1 MEQKPTKKLKLIAI
15 ISGALFVILIAVW
28 IFIATRPQ
36 ETGNVTRTARQKM
49 KNALLGDGKSGVQ
62 TVVSKYGFTVTYD
75 TTTFNGSAHEVAK
88 NSNDKEYR
96 AKTYNNDELK
106 ESRGYNLVEIAFKQA
121 SDAIKGKDG
130 KISSRTIRPY
140 LTINTS
146 RARNYFDR
154 SIMPEKYRDKKK
166 YSDLDLLAEVDVMKV
181 KEKEPNAKLTVS
193 KITISGK
200 EFRKIDQTLTYT
212 NNGIVYET
220 GHAYSYMTVQNG
232 RPYWMRF
239 NAYKGVGIED
249 YVAQLERIIAGVT
262 FQKPDNKLLVGA
274 SENAGVVLANSSTSS
289 SLNNQDTMN
298 TLENLDTDSI
308 INVVARN
315 QIATVRVA
323 SSRCA
328 DIKYTADNGAWLQ
341 IPNACAGGI
350 GSGSIITNNGYVA
363 TNGHV
368 VEWSTDTLFASAMSQ
383 ANDNLWKLYFEFVI
397 NAGYISRADLASL
410 LAKAQEG
417 SADAVSIIF
426 SLITKVPAHNVQ
438 VANDESDYVVQT
450 SSDPIRI
457 DGTYARYKWVTTST
471 NYSAKKIDSEVNMKS
486 LRLDINNKETDVAIL
501 KIEGNFPAVELGDS
515 TLLDSGDRLTA
526 IGFPAVVDDG
536 LNTKKEKTVPT
547 VTQGNLQ
554 QTVLDGGGHK
564 LFFMSTMIASG
575 NSGGPAFDSKGKQ
588 VGINTYGG
596 AACEDEKKGNSCF
609 GQGVARDISDL
620 KAMAKKNNVAI
631 SADGELT
638 KLWKDGLAQFDKGK
652 YSKAK
657 DYFSELNRLYPQNYL
672 VAKLLKVSEETADDY
687 IDEDVAKE
695 YGNSPVNANS
705 NNTALVVVVVLTIT
719 IGLLFIGTSVVVII
733 VTSDNK
739 RKKQEYDMLY
749 EVNTQTPSTPP
760 PHFQR
765 LYEDEP
771 GYANYSYPQQ
781 SAPNQS
787 AQPQP
792 AQTSS
797 QQPMP
802 QAPTQP
808 TAPQGT
814 APQPAAVSPSTPQ
827 SQPNQPPTIPQPQ
840 PTQPYQQPPVYQPPA
855 PMMPPQ
861 SQPQPYQQPYPYQQ
875 QPVQTPYQQ
884 QTPTQPPNQQPP
896 ANNGTTSGN

>member
-15 ISGALFVILIAVW
+15 ISGVLFVILIITW
-28 IFIATRPQ
+28 IFIATRPR

-49 KNALLGDGKSGVQ
+49 KDALLGSDKSGVQ

-75 TTTFNGSAHEVAK
+75 KATFNASAHEVAK

-121 SDAIKGKDG
+121 SDVIKGKDG

-166 YSDLDLLAEVDVMKV
+166 YSDLDLLAEVDAAKI
-181 KEKEPNAKLTVS
+181 KETDANAKLTVS
-193 KITISGK
+193 KLTISGK

-212 NNGIVYET
+212 NNGTVYET

-232 RPYWMRF
+232 RPYWLRF

-341 IPNACAGGI
+341 IQNACAGGI
-350 GSGSIITNNGYVA
+350 GSGSIITNNGHVA

-368 VEWSTDTLFASAMSQ
+368 VEWSTDTLFSSAMSQ
-383 ANDNLWKLYFEFVI
+383 ASEDLWKSYFEFVI

-410 LAKAQEG
+410 AAKAQEG
-417 SADAVSIIF
+417 SADAIAIIF
-426 SLITKVPAHNVQ
+426 SLINKVPEHNVQ

-564 LFFMSTMIASG
+564 LFLMSTMIASG

-596 AACEDEKKGNSCF
+596 GRCEDDKKGNSCF
-609 GQGVARDISDL
+609 GKGIARDISDL

-749 EVNTQTPSTPP
+749 EVNTQTPKTPP

-781 SAPNQS
+781 
-787 AQPQP
+787 
-792 AQTSS
+792 T
-797 QQPMP
+797 
-802 QAPTQP
+802 
-808 TAPQGT
+808 
-814 APQPAAVSPSTPQ
+814 
-827 SQPNQPPTIPQPQ
+827 PNQPTVQQQTMPQNPAQQPAYQQSTTQQSADSPHQPQPQ
-840 PTQPYQQPPVYQPPA
+840 PTQPLNTQPPQSFQQPPAYQPPTQA
-855 PMMPPQ
+855 PMQP
-861 SQPQPYQQPYPYQQ
+861 SQPQQYSQPYQQPPQTPPYPQQ
-875 QPVQTPYQQ
+875 QA
-884 QTPTQPPNQQPP
+884 PTQPPNQQQPP
-896 ANNGTTSGN
+896 MNGPTAPGS

>member
-15 ISGALFVILIAVW
+15 ISGALFVILIAIW

-75 TTTFNGSAHEVAK
+75 KATFNASAHEVAK

-154 SIMPEKYRDKKK
+154 STMPDKYKDKKK
-166 YSDLDLLAEVDVMKV
+166 YSDLDLLAEVDVMKT

-200 EFRKIDQTLTYT
+200 EFRKIDQTLTYV
-212 NNGIVYET
+212 NNGTTYET

-232 RPYWMRF
+232 RPYWLRF

-249 YVAQLERIIAGVT
+249 YVTQLERIIAGVT
-262 FQKPDNKLLVGA
+262 FQKPDNKLLVGT
-274 SENAGVVLANSSTSS
+274 SENASVVLANSSTNS

-315 QIATVRVA
+315 QIATVRIA
-323 SSRCA
+323 SARCA
-328 DIKYTADNGAWLQ
+328 DIKYTADNGASLQ
-341 IPNACAGGI
+341 IQNACAGGI
-350 GSGSIITNNGYVA
+350 GSGSIITNNGHVA

-368 VEWSTDTLFASAMSQ
+368 VEWSTDTLFSSAMSQ
-383 ANDNLWKLYFEFVI
+383 AGEDLWKSYFEFVI
-397 NAGYISRADLASL
+397 SAGYISRADLASL
-410 LAKAQEG
+410 AAKAQEG
-417 SADAVSIIF
+417 STDAIAIIF
-426 SLITKVPAHNVQ
+426 SLINKVPEHNVQ

-564 LFFMSTMIASG
+564 LFLMSTMIASG

-631 SADGELT
+631 SSDGELT

-687 IDEDVAKE
+687 VDEDVAKQ
-695 YGNSPVNANS
+695 YGNSPVDNKS
-705 NNTALVVVVVLTIT
+705 NNTALAVVVVLTIT

-749 EVNTQTPSTPP
+749 EVNTQTPKTPP

-781 SAPNQS
+781 TPNQTTVQQQPMPQNPAQQS
-787 AQPQP
+787 AGSPPQPPQPQP
-792 AQTSS
+792 AQPLNTQPPQQF
-797 QQPMP
+797 QQPP
-802 QAPTQP
+802 AYQQPTQAPMQP
-808 TAPQGT
+808 
-814 APQPAAVSPSTPQ
+814 
-827 SQPNQPPTIPQPQ
+827 PQPQ
-840 PTQPYQQPPVYQPPA
+840 QYSQPYQQPPQTP
-855 PMMPPQ
+855 
-861 SQPQPYQQPYPYQQ
+861 PYPQQ
-875 QPVQTPYQQ
+875 QAPA
-884 QTPTQPPNQQPP
+884 QPPNQQQPP
-896 ANNGTTSGN
+896 VNGPTTPGS

>member
-15 ISGALFVILIAVW
+15 ISGALFVILIAIW

-75 TTTFNGSAHEVAK
+75 KATFNASAHEVAK

-154 SIMPEKYRDKKK
+154 STMPDKYKDKKK

-200 EFRKIDQTLTYT
+200 EFRKIDQTLTYV
-212 NNGIVYET
+212 NNGTTYET

-232 RPYWMRF
+232 RPYWLRF

-249 YVAQLERIIAGVT
+249 YVTQLERIIAGVT
-262 FQKPDNKLLVGA
+262 FQKPDNKLLVGT
-274 SENAGVVLANSSTSS
+274 SENASVVLANSSTNS

-315 QIATVRVA
+315 QIATVRIA
-323 SSRCA
+323 SARCA
-328 DIKYTADNGAWLQ
+328 DIKYTADNGASLQ
-341 IPNACAGGI
+341 IQNACAGGI
-350 GSGSIITNNGYVA
+350 GSGSIITNNGHVA

-368 VEWSTDTLFASAMSQ
+368 VEWSTDTLFSSAMSQ
-383 ANDNLWKLYFEFVI
+383 AGEDLWKSYFEFVI
-397 NAGYISRADLASL
+397 SAGYISRADLASL
-410 LAKAQEG
+410 AAKAQEG
-417 SADAVSIIF
+417 STDAIAIIF
-426 SLITKVPAHNVQ
+426 SLINKVPEHNVQ

-564 LFFMSTMIASG
+564 LFLMSTMIASG

-631 SADGELT
+631 SSDGELT

-687 IDEDVAKE
+687 VDEDVAKQ
-695 YGNSPVNANS
+695 YGNSPVDTKS
-705 NNTALVVVVVLTIT
+705 NNTALAVVVVLTIT

-749 EVNTQTPSTPP
+749 EVNTQTPKTPP

-781 SAPNQS
+781 TPNQTTVQQQPMPQNPAQQS
-787 AQPQP
+787 AGSPPQPPQPQP
-792 AQTSS
+792 AQPLNTQPPQQF
-797 QQPMP
+797 QQPP
-802 QAPTQP
+802 AYQQPTQAPMQP
-808 TAPQGT
+808 
-814 APQPAAVSPSTPQ
+814 
-827 SQPNQPPTIPQPQ
+827 PQPQ
-840 PTQPYQQPPVYQPPA
+840 QYSQPYQQPPQTP
-855 PMMPPQ
+855 
-861 SQPQPYQQPYPYQQ
+861 PYPQQ
-875 QPVQTPYQQ
+875 QAPA
-884 QTPTQPPNQQPP
+884 QPPNQQQPP
-896 ANNGTTSGN
+896 VNGPTTPGS

>member
-15 ISGALFVILIAVW
+15 ISGALFVILIAIW

-36 ETGNVTRTARQKM
+36 ETGNATRTARQKM

-75 TTTFNGSAHEVAK
+75 TATFNGSAHEVAK

-121 SDAIKGKDG
+121 SDTIKGKDG

-154 SIMPEKYRDKKK
+154 SIMPDKYKDKKK

-212 NNGIVYET
+212 NNGTVYET

-274 SENAGVVLANSSTSS
+274 SENTGVVLANSSTNS

-315 QIATVRVA
+315 QIATVRIA
-323 SSRCA
+323 SARCA
-328 DIKYTADNGAWLQ
+328 DIKYTADNGASLQ
-341 IPNACAGGI
+341 IQNACAGGI
-350 GSGSIITNNGYVA
+350 GSGSIITNNGHVA

-368 VEWSTDTLFASAMSQ
+368 VEWSTDTLFSSAMSQ
-383 ANDNLWKLYFEFVI
+383 AGEDLWKSYFEFVI
-397 NAGYISRADLASL
+397 SAGYISRADLASL
-410 LAKAQEG
+410 AAKAQEG

-450 SSDPIRI
+450 SSDPIRF

-471 NYSAKKIDSEVNMKS
+471 NLSAKKIDSEVNMKKS
-486 LRLDINNKETDVAIL
+486 RFDINDKETDVAIL

-515 TLLDSGDRLTA
+515 TLLDTGDRLTA
-526 IGFPAVVDDG
+526 IGFPAVVDGGID
-536 LNTKKEKTVPT
+536 TKKEKTVPT
-547 VTQGNLQ
+547 VTQGNLR
-554 QTVLDGGGHK
+554 QTILDGGGHK

-631 SADGELT
+631 SSDGELT

-687 IDEDVAKE
+687 VDEDVAKQ
-695 YGNSPVNANS
+695 YGNSPVDTKS
-705 NNTALVVVVVLTIT
+705 NNTALAVVVVLTIT

-749 EVNTQTPSTPP
+749 EVNTQTPKTPP

-781 SAPNQS
+781 TPNQT
-787 AQPQP
+787 AVQ
-792 AQTSS
+792 
-797 QQPMP
+797 QQPIP
-802 QAPTQP
+802 QN
-808 TAPQGT
+808 
-814 APQPAAVSPSTPQ
+814 PA
-827 SQPNQPPTIPQPQ
+827 QPPTYQQNPAQQSAGSPPQPQPQ
-840 PTQPYQQPPVYQPPA
+840 PTQPLNTQPPQSFQQPAYQPPTQA
-855 PMMPPQ
+855 PMQPPQ
-861 SQPQPYQQPYPYQQ
+861 PPQYSQPYQQPPQTPPYPQQ
-875 QPVQTPYQQ
+875 QA
-884 QTPTQPPNQQPP
+884 PTQPPNQQQPP
-896 ANNGTTSGN
+896 VNGPTAPGS

>member
-15 ISGALFVILIAVW
+15 ISGVLFVILIITW
-28 IFIATRPQ
+28 IFIATRPR

-49 KNALLGDGKSGVQ
+49 KDALLGDGKSGVQ

-75 TTTFNGSAHEVAK
+75 KATFNASAHEVAK

-121 SDAIKGKDG
+121 SDVIKGKDG

-166 YSDLDLLAEVDVMKV
+166 YSDLDLLAEVDAAKI
-181 KEKEPNAKLTVS
+181 KETDANAKLTVS
-193 KITISGK
+193 KLTISGK
-200 EFRKIDQTLTYT
+200 EFRKIDQTLTYV
-212 NNGIVYET
+212 NNGTTYET

-232 RPYWMRF
+232 RPYWLRF

-350 GSGSIITNNGYVA
+350 GSGSIITNNGYIA

-368 VEWSTDTLFASAMSQ
+368 VEWSTDTLFTSAMSQ
-383 ANDNLWKLYFEFVI
+383 ANDDLWKLYFEFVI

-450 SSDPIRI
+450 SSDPIRF

-471 NYSAKKIDSEVNMKS
+471 NLSAKKIDSEVNMKKS
-486 LRLDINNKETDVAIL
+486 RFDINDKETDVAIL

-515 TLLDSGDRLTA
+515 TLLDTGDRLTA
-526 IGFPAVVDDG
+526 IGFPAVVDGGID
-536 LNTKKEKTVPT
+536 TKKEKTVPT
-547 VTQGNLQ
+547 VTQGNLR
-554 QTVLDGGGHK
+554 QTILDGGGHK
-564 LFFMSTMIASG
+564 LFLMSTMIASG

-596 AACEDEKKGNSCF
+596 AACEDGKKGNSCF
-609 GQGVARDISDL
+609 GKGIARDISDL

-687 IDEDVAKE
+687 VDEDVAKQ
-695 YGNSPVNANS
+695 YGNSPVDTKS
-705 NNTALVVVVVLTIT
+705 NNTALAVVVVLTIT

-733 VTSDNK
+733 VTYDNK

-749 EVNTQTPSTPP
+749 EVNTQTPKTPP

-781 SAPNQS
+781 
-787 AQPQP
+787 
-792 AQTSS
+792 T
-797 QQPMP
+797 
-802 QAPTQP
+802 
-808 TAPQGT
+808 
-814 APQPAAVSPSTPQ
+814 
-827 SQPNQPPTIPQPQ
+827 PNQPTVQQQTMPQNPAQHPAYQQNTAQQSASSPQQPQPQ
-840 PTQPYQQPPVYQPPA
+840 PTQPLNTQPPQPFQQPPAYQQPTQAPMQPPQ
-855 PMMPPQ
+855 PQ
-861 SQPQPYQQPYPYQQ
+861 QYSQPYQQPPQTPPYPQQ
-875 QPVQTPYQQ
+875 QAPA
-884 QTPTQPPNQQPP
+884 QPPNQQQPP
-896 ANNGTTSGN
+896 VNGPTAPGS

>member
-15 ISGALFVILIAVW
+15 ISGALFIILIAIW

-75 TTTFNGSAHEVAK
+75 KATFNASAHEVAK

-121 SDAIKGKDG
+121 SDVIKGKDG

-166 YSDLDLLAEVDVMKV
+166 YSDLDLLAEVDAAKI
-181 KEKEPNAKLTVS
+181 KETDANAKLTVS
-193 KITISGK
+193 KLTISGK
-200 EFRKIDQTLTYT
+200 EFRKIDQTLTYV
-212 NNGIVYET
+212 NNGTTYET

-232 RPYWMRF
+232 RPYWLRF

-249 YVAQLERIIAGVT
+249 YVAQLERIITGVT

-274 SENAGVVLANSSTSS
+274 SENASVVLASTSTNSSLSG
-289 SLNNQDTMN
+289 QDTMN

-308 INVVARN
+308 ISVVARN

-350 GSGSIITNNGYVA
+350 GSGSIITNNGYIA

-383 ANDNLWKLYFEFVI
+383 ANDDLWKLYFEFVI

-450 SSDPIRI
+450 SSDPIRF

-471 NYSAKKIDSEVNMKS
+471 NLSAKKIDSEVNMKKS
-486 LRLDINNKETDVAIL
+486 RFDINDKETDVAIL

-515 TLLDSGDRLTA
+515 TLLDTGDRLTA
-526 IGFPAVVDDG
+526 IGFPAVVDGGID
-536 LNTKKEKTVPT
+536 TKKEKTVPT
-547 VTQGNLQ
+547 VTQGNLR
-554 QTVLDGGGHK
+554 QTILDGGGHK

-596 AACEDEKKGNSCF
+596 AACEDGKKGNSCF

-687 IDEDVAKE
+687 VDEDVAKQ
-695 YGNSPVNANS
+695 YGNSPVDNKS
-705 NNTALVVVVVLTIT
+705 NNTALIVVVVLTIT

-749 EVNTQTPSTPP
+749 EVNTQTPKTPP

-781 SAPNQS
+781 
-787 AQPQP
+787 
-792 AQTSS
+792 T
-797 QQPMP
+797 
-802 QAPTQP
+802 
-808 TAPQGT
+808 
-814 APQPAAVSPSTPQ
+814 
-827 SQPNQPPTIPQPQ
+827 PNQPTVQQQTMPQNPAQQPAYQQSTTQQSAGSPHQPQPQ
-840 PTQPYQQPPVYQPPA
+840 PTQPLNTQPPQPFQQPPVYQPPA
-855 PMMPPQ
+855 QTPPMQPQ
-861 SQPQPYQQPYPYQQ
+861 QYSQPYQQPPQTPPYPQQ
-875 QPVQTPYQQ
+875 QA
-884 QTPTQPPNQQPP
+884 PTQPPNQQQPP
-896 ANNGTTSGN
+896 VNGPTAPGS

>member
-15 ISGALFVILIAVW
+15 ISGVLFVILIITW
-28 IFIATRPQ
+28 IFIATRPR

-49 KNALLGDGKSGVQ
+49 KDALLGSDKSGVQ

-75 TTTFNGSAHEVAK
+75 KATFNASAHEVAK

-121 SDAIKGKDG
+121 SDVIKGKDG

-166 YSDLDLLAEVDVMKV
+166 YSDLDLLAEVDAAKI
-181 KEKEPNAKLTVS
+181 KETDANAKLTVS
-193 KITISGK
+193 KLTISGK

-212 NNGIVYET
+212 NNGTVYET

-232 RPYWMRF
+232 RPYWLRF

-350 GSGSIITNNGYVA
+350 GSGSIITNNGYIA

-383 ANDNLWKLYFEFVI
+383 ANDDLWKLYFEFVI

-450 SSDPIRI
+450 SSDPIRF

-471 NYSAKKIDSEVNMKS
+471 NLSAKKIDSEVNMKKS
-486 LRLDINNKETDVAIL
+486 RFDINDKETDVAIL

-515 TLLDSGDRLTA
+515 TLLDTGDRLTA
-526 IGFPAVVDDG
+526 IGFPAVVDGGID
-536 LNTKKEKTVPT
+536 TKKEKTVPT
-547 VTQGNLQ
+547 VTQGNLR

-596 AACEDEKKGNSCF
+596 AACEDGKKGNSCF

-631 SADGELT
+631 SSDGELT
-638 KLWKDGLAQFDKGK
+638 KLWKDGLEQFDKGK

-695 YGNSPVNANS
+695 YGNSPIDTKS
-705 NNTALVVVVVLTIT
+705 NNTALIVVVVLTIT

-781 SAPNQS
+781 APNQT
-787 AQPQP
+787 AVQ
-792 AQTSS
+792 

-802 QAPTQP
+802 QN
-808 TAPQGT
+808 
-814 APQPAAVSPSTPQ
+814 PA
-827 SQPNQPPTIPQPQ
+827 QPPAYQQNPAQQSAGSPQQPQPQ
-840 PTQPYQQPPVYQPPA
+840 PTQPLNTQPPQPFQQPPAYQQPTQAPMQPPQ
-855 PMMPPQ
+855 PQ
-861 SQPQPYQQPYPYQQ
+861 QYSQPYQQPPQTPPYPQQ
-875 QPVQTPYQQ
+875 QA
-884 QTPTQPPNQQPP
+884 PTQPPNQQQPP
-896 ANNGTTSGN
+896 MNGPTAPGS

>member
-15 ISGALFVILIAVW
+15 ISGVLFVILIITW
-28 IFIATRPQ
+28 IFIATRPR

-49 KNALLGDGKSGVQ
+49 KDALLGSDKSGVQ

-75 TTTFNGSAHEVAK
+75 KATFNASAHEVAK

-121 SDAIKGKDG
+121 SDVIKGKDG

-166 YSDLDLLAEVDVMKV
+166 YSDLDLLAEVDAAKI
-181 KEKEPNAKLTVS
+181 KETDANAKLTVS
-193 KITISGK
+193 KLTISGK
-200 EFRKIDQTLTYT
+200 EFRKIDQTLTYV
-212 NNGIVYET
+212 NNGTTYET

-232 RPYWMRF
+232 RPYWLRF

-262 FQKPDNKLLVGA
+262 FQKPDNKLLVGTE
-274 SENAGVVLANSSTSS
+274 ENASAVLASTSTNSSLSD
-289 SLNNQDTMN
+289 QDTMN

-308 INVVARN
+308 ISVVARN

-350 GSGSIITNNGYVA
+350 GSGSIITNNGYIA

-383 ANDNLWKLYFEFVI
+383 ANDDLWKLYFEFVI

-450 SSDPIRI
+450 SSDPIRF

-471 NYSAKKIDSEVNMKS
+471 NLSAKKIDSEVNMKKS
-486 LRLDINNKETDVAIL
+486 RFDINDKETDVAIL

-515 TLLDSGDRLTA
+515 TLLDTGDRLTA
-526 IGFPAVVDDG
+526 IGFPAVVDGGID
-536 LNTKKEKTVPT
+536 TKKEKTVPT
-547 VTQGNLQ
+547 VTQGNLR
-554 QTVLDGGGHK
+554 QTILDGGGHK

-596 AACEDEKKGNSCF
+596 AACEDGKKGNSCF

-631 SADGELT
+631 SSDGELT
-638 KLWKDGLAQFDKGK
+638 KLWKDGLEQFDKGK

-687 IDEDVAKE
+687 VDEDVAKQ
-695 YGNSPVNANS
+695 YGNSPVDTKS
-705 NNTALVVVVVLTIT
+705 NNTALAVVVVLTIT

-749 EVNTQTPSTPP
+749 EVNTQTPKTPP

-781 SAPNQS
+781 TPNQPTVQQQPIPQNPAQPPTYQQNS
-787 AQPQP
+787 AQQSAGSPHQPQPQP
-792 AQTSS
+792 AQPLNTQPPQPF
-797 QQPMP
+797 QQPP
-802 QAPTQP
+802 AYQPPAQAPMQP
-808 TAPQGT
+808 L
-814 APQPAAVSPSTPQ
+814 
-827 SQPNQPPTIPQPQ
+827 QPQ
-840 PTQPYQQPPVYQPPA
+840 QYSQPYQQPPQTP
-855 PMMPPQ
+855 
-861 SQPQPYQQPYPYQQ
+861 PYPQQ
-875 QPVQTPYQQ
+875 QAPA
-884 QTPTQPPNQQPP
+884 QPPNQQQPP
-896 ANNGTTSGN
+896 VNGPTAPGS

>member
-75 TTTFNGSAHEVAK
+75 TATFNGSAHEVTK
-88 NSNDKEYR
+88 ESNDKKYS

-154 SIMPEKYRDKKK
+154 SIMPDKYKDKKK

-212 NNGIVYET
+212 NNGTVYET

-232 RPYWMRF
+232 RPYWLRF

-274 SENAGVVLANSSTSS
+274 SENAGVVLASSSTNS

-308 INVVARN
+308 ISVVARN
-315 QIATVRVA
+315 QIATVRIA
-323 SSRCA
+323 SARCA
-328 DIKYTADNGAWLQ
+328 DIKYTADNGASLQ
-341 IPNACAGGI
+341 IQNACAGGI
-350 GSGSIITNNGYVA
+350 GSGSIITNNGHVA

-368 VEWSTDTLFASAMSQ
+368 VEWSTDTLFSSAMSQ
-383 ANDNLWKLYFEFVI
+383 AGEDLWKSYFEFVI
-397 NAGYISRADLASL
+397 SAGYISRADLASL
-410 LAKAQEG
+410 AAKAQEG
-417 SADAVSIIF
+417 STDAIAIIF
-426 SLITKVPAHNVQ
+426 SLINKVPEHNVQ

-564 LFFMSTMIASG
+564 LFLMSTMIASG

-596 AACEDEKKGNSCF
+596 AACEDGKKGNSCF
-609 GQGVARDISDL
+609 GKGIARDISDL

-672 VAKLLKVSEETADDY
+672 VAKLLKISEETADDY
-687 IDEDVAKE
+687 VDEDVAKQ
-695 YGNSPVNANS
+695 YGNSPVDNKS
-705 NNTALVVVVVLTIT
+705 NNTALAVVVVLTIT

-749 EVNTQTPSTPP
+749 EVNTQTPKTPP

-781 SAPNQS
+781 PAPNQS
-787 AQPQP
+787 

-884 QTPTQPPNQQPP
+884 QAPTQPPNQQQPP
-896 ANNGTTSGN
+896 VNDPTAPGS

>member
-1 MEQKPTKKLKLIAI
+1 MEQKPTKKLKIIAI
-15 ISGALFVILIAVW
+15 ISGALFVILIAIW

-36 ETGNVTRTARQKM
+36 ETGNATRTARQKM

-75 TTTFNGSAHEVAK
+75 TATFNGSAHEVTK
-88 NSNDKEYR
+88 ESNDKKYS

-121 SDAIKGKDG
+121 SDVIKGKDG

-154 SIMPEKYRDKKK
+154 STMPDKYKDKKK
-166 YSDLDLLAEVDVMKV
+166 YSDLDLLAEVDVMKT

-212 NNGIVYET
+212 NNGTVYET

-239 NAYKGVGIED
+239 NAYKGVGVED

-274 SENAGVVLANSSTSS
+274 SENAGVVLANSSTNS

-315 QIATVRVA
+315 QIATVRIA
-323 SSRCA
+323 SARCA

-341 IPNACAGGI
+341 IQNACAGGI
-350 GSGSIITNNGYVA
+350 GSGSIITNNGHVA

-368 VEWSTDTLFASAMSQ
+368 VEWSTDTLFSSAMSQ
-383 ANDNLWKLYFEFVI
+383 AGEDLWKLYFEFVI

-410 LAKAQEG
+410 AAKAQEG
-417 SADAVSIIF
+417 SADAIAIIF
-426 SLITKVPAHNVQ
+426 SLINKVPAHNIQ
-438 VANDESDYVVQT
+438 VANDESDHVVQT

-457 DGTYARYKWVTTST
+457 DETYARYKWVTTST

-564 LFFMSTMIASG
+564 LFLMSTMIASG

-596 AACEDEKKGNSCF
+596 AACEDGKKGNSCF
-609 GQGVARDISDL
+609 GKGIARDISDL

-638 KLWKDGLAQFDKGK
+638 RLWKDGLAQFDKGK

-672 VAKLLKVSEETADDY
+672 VAKLLKISEETADDY
-687 IDEDVAKE
+687 VDEDVAKQ
-695 YGNSPVNANS
+695 YGNSPVDTKS
-705 NNTALVVVVVLTIT
+705 NNTALAVVVVLTIT

-749 EVNTQTPSTPP
+749 EVNTQTPKTPS

-781 SAPNQS
+781 TPNQTAIQQQPMPQSPAQQS
-787 AQPQP
+787 AGSPQQPPQPQP
-792 AQTSS
+792 AQPLNTQPPQPF
-797 QQPMP
+797 QQP
-802 QAPTQP
+802 
-808 TAPQGT
+808 
-814 APQPAAVSPSTPQ
+814 PAY
-827 SQPNQPPTIPQPQ
+827 QPPAQTPIQPPQPQ
-840 PTQPYQQPPVYQPPA
+840 QYSQPYQQPPQTP
-855 PMMPPQ
+855 
-861 SQPQPYQQPYPYQQ
+861 PYPQQ
-875 QPVQTPYQQ
+875 QAPA
-884 QTPTQPPNQQPP
+884 QPPNQQQPP
-896 ANNGTTSGN
+896 MNGPTAPGS

>member
-15 ISGALFVILIAVW
+15 ISGALFVILIAIW

-75 TTTFNGSAHEVAK
+75 KATFNASAHEVAK

-121 SDAIKGKDG
+121 SDVIKGKDG

-166 YSDLDLLAEVDVMKV
+166 YSDLDLLAEVDAAKI
-181 KEKEPNAKLTVS
+181 KETDANAKLTVS
-193 KITISGK
+193 KLTISGK
-200 EFRKIDQTLTYT
+200 EFRKIDQTLTYV
-212 NNGIVYET
+212 NNGTTYET

-232 RPYWMRF
+232 RPYWLRF

-350 GSGSIITNNGYVA
+350 GSGSIITNNGYIA

-368 VEWSTDTLFASAMSQ
+368 VEWSTDTLFTSAMSQ
-383 ANDNLWKLYFEFVI
+383 ANDDLWKLYFEFVI

-450 SSDPIRI
+450 SSDPIRF

-471 NYSAKKIDSEVNMKS
+471 NLSAKKIDSEVNMKKS
-486 LRLDINNKETDVAIL
+486 RFDINDKETDVAIL

-515 TLLDSGDRLTA
+515 TLLDTGDRLTA
-526 IGFPAVVDDG
+526 IGFPAVVDGGID
-536 LNTKKEKTVPT
+536 TKKEKTVPT
-547 VTQGNLQ
+547 VTQGNLR
-554 QTVLDGGGHK
+554 QTILDGGGHK
-564 LFFMSTMIASG
+564 LFLMSTMIASG

-596 AACEDEKKGNSCF
+596 AACEDGKKGNSCF
-609 GQGVARDISDL
+609 GKGIARDISDL

-687 IDEDVAKE
+687 VDEDVAKQ
-695 YGNSPVNANS
+695 YGNSPVDTKS
-705 NNTALVVVVVLTIT
+705 NNTALAVVVVLTIT

-733 VTSDNK
+733 VTYDNK

-749 EVNTQTPSTPP
+749 EVNTQTPKTPP

-781 SAPNQS
+781 
-787 AQPQP
+787 
-792 AQTSS
+792 T
-797 QQPMP
+797 
-802 QAPTQP
+802 
-808 TAPQGT
+808 
-814 APQPAAVSPSTPQ
+814 
-827 SQPNQPPTIPQPQ
+827 PNQPTVQQQTMPQNPAQHPAYQQNTAQQSASSPQQPQPQ
-840 PTQPYQQPPVYQPPA
+840 PTQPLNTQPPQPFQQPPAYQQPTQAPMQPPQ
-855 PMMPPQ
+855 PPQ
-861 SQPQPYQQPYPYQQ
+861 YSQPYQQPP
-875 QPVQTPYQQ
+875 QTPPYPQQ
-884 QTPTQPPNQQPP
+884 QTPAQPPNQQQQPV
-896 ANNGTTSGN
+896 NGPTAPGS

>member
-75 TTTFNGSAHEVAK
+75 TATFNGSAHEVAK

-154 SIMPEKYRDKKK
+154 SIMPDKYKDKKK

-239 NAYKGVGIED
+239 NAYKGVGVED
-249 YVAQLERIIAGVT
+249 YVAQLEKIIAGVT

-274 SENAGVVLANSSTSS
+274 SENASVVLANSSTKS
-289 SLNNQDTMN
+289 SLNDQDTMN

-315 QIATVRVA
+315 QIATVRIA
-323 SSRCA
+323 SARCA
-328 DIKYTADNGAWLQ
+328 DIKYTADNGASLQ
-341 IPNACAGGI
+341 IQNACAGGI
-350 GSGSIITNNGYVA
+350 GSGSIITNSGHVA

-368 VEWSTDTLFASAMSQ
+368 VEWSTDTLFSSAMSQ
-383 ANDNLWKLYFEFVI
+383 AGEDLWKSYFEFVI
-397 NAGYISRADLASL
+397 SAGYISRADLASL
-410 LAKAQEG
+410 AAKAQEG
-417 SADAVSIIF
+417 SADAIAIIF
-426 SLITKVPAHNVQ
+426 SLINKVPEHNVQ

-564 LFFMSTMIASG
+564 LFLMSTMIASG

-596 AACEDEKKGNSCF
+596 GRCEDDKKGNSCF
-609 GQGVARDISDL
+609 GKGIARDISDL

-672 VAKLLKVSEETADDY
+672 VAKLLKISEETADDY
-687 IDEDVAKE
+687 IDEDVAKQ
-695 YGNSPVNANS
+695 YGNSPVDAKS
-705 NNTALVVVVVLTIT
+705 NNTALAVVVVLTIT

-749 EVNTQTPSTPP
+749 EVNTQTPKTPP

-771 GYANYSYPQQ
+771 GYANANYSYPQQ
-781 SAPNQS
+781 TPNQPTV
-787 AQPQP
+787 Q
-792 AQTSS
+792 

-802 QAPTQP
+802 QNPAQQSAGSPP
-808 TAPQGT
+808 PQT
-814 APQPAAVSPSTPQ
+814 
-827 SQPNQPPTIPQPQ
+827 Q
-840 PTQPYQQPPVYQPPA
+840 PTQPLNTQPPQPFQQPPAYQPPTQT
-855 PMMPPQ
+855 PMQPPQ
-861 SQPQPYQQPYPYQQ
+861 PPQYSQPYQQ
-875 QPVQTPYQQ
+875 QPQTPPYPQQ
-884 QTPTQPPNQQPP
+884 QATAQPPNQQQPP
-896 ANNGTTSGN
+896 MNGPTAPGS

>member
-15 ISGALFVILIAVW
+15 ISGVLFVILIITW
-28 IFIATRPQ
+28 IFIATRPR

-49 KNALLGDGKSGVQ
+49 KDALLGSDKSGVQ

-75 TTTFNGSAHEVAK
+75 KATFNASAHEVAK

-121 SDAIKGKDG
+121 SDVIKGKDG

-166 YSDLDLLAEVDVMKV
+166 YSDLDLLAEVDAAKI
-181 KEKEPNAKLTVS
+181 KETDANAKLTVS
-193 KITISGK
+193 KLTISGK
-200 EFRKIDQTLTYT
+200 EFRKIDQTLTYV
-212 NNGIVYET
+212 NNSTTYET

-232 RPYWMRF
+232 RPYWLRF

-274 SENAGVVLANSSTSS
+274 SENTGVVLASSSTNS

-315 QIATVRVA
+315 QIATVRIA
-323 SSRCA
+323 SARCA
-328 DIKYTADNGAWLQ
+328 DIKYTADNGASLQ
-341 IPNACAGGI
+341 IQNACAGGI
-350 GSGSIITNNGYVA
+350 GSGSIITNNGHVA

-368 VEWSTDTLFASAMSQ
+368 VEWSTDTLFSSAMSQ
-383 ANDNLWKLYFEFVI
+383 AGEDLWKSYFEFVI
-397 NAGYISRADLASL
+397 SAGYISRADLASL
-410 LAKAQEG
+410 AAKAQEG
-417 SADAVSIIF
+417 SADAIAIIF
-426 SLITKVPAHNVQ
+426 SLINKVPEHNVQ

-564 LFFMSTMIASG
+564 LFLMSTMIASG

-596 AACEDEKKGNSCF
+596 AACEDGKKGNSCF
-609 GQGVARDISDL
+609 GKGIARDISDL
-620 KAMAKKNNVAI
+620 KAMAKKNNIAI

-687 IDEDVAKE
+687 VDEDVAKQ
-695 YGNSPVNANS
+695 YGNSPADTKS
-705 NNTALVVVVVLTIT
+705 NNTALIVVVVLTIT

-781 SAPNQS
+781 TPNQT
-787 AQPQP
+787 AVQ
-792 AQTSS
+792 

-802 QAPTQP
+802 QN
-808 TAPQGT
+808 
-814 APQPAAVSPSTPQ
+814 PAQQSAGSP
-827 SQPNQPPTIPQPQ
+827 PQPQ
-840 PTQPYQQPPVYQPPA
+840 TQPAQPLNTQPPQPFQQPPAYQPPAQAPMQPPQPQQYSQPYQQPPQTP
-855 PMMPPQ
+855 
-861 SQPQPYQQPYPYQQ
+861 PYPQQ
-875 QPVQTPYQQ
+875 QAPA
-884 QTPTQPPNQQPP
+884 QPPNQQQPP
-896 ANNGTTSGN
+896 MNGPTAPGS

>member
-75 TTTFNGSAHEVAK
+75 TATFNGSAHEVTK
-88 NSNDKEYR
+88 ESNDKKYS

-154 SIMPEKYRDKKK
+154 STMPDKYKDKKK

-212 NNGIVYET
+212 NNGTVYET

-239 NAYKGVGIED
+239 NAYKGVGVED

-274 SENAGVVLANSSTSS
+274 SENAGVVLANSSTNS

-315 QIATVRVA
+315 QIATVRIA
-323 SSRCA
+323 SARCA

-341 IPNACAGGI
+341 IQNACAGGI
-350 GSGSIITNNGYVA
+350 GSGSIITNNGHVA

-368 VEWSTDTLFASAMSQ
+368 VEWSTDTLFSSAMSQ
-383 ANDNLWKLYFEFVI
+383 AGEDLWKLYFEFVI

-410 LAKAQEG
+410 AAKAQEG
-417 SADAVSIIF
+417 SADAIAIIF
-426 SLITKVPAHNVQ
+426 SLINKVPAHNIQ

-547 VTQGNLQ
+547 ITQGNLQ

-564 LFFMSTMIASG
+564 LFLMSTMIASG

-596 AACEDEKKGNSCF
+596 AACEDGKKGNSCF
-609 GQGVARDISDL
+609 GKGIARDISDL

-687 IDEDVAKE
+687 IDEDVAKQ
-695 YGNSPVNANS
+695 YGNSPVDTKS
-705 NNTALVVVVVLTIT
+705 NNTALIVVVVLTIT

-749 EVNTQTPSTPP
+749 EVNTQTPKTPP

-781 SAPNQS
+781 TPNQT
-787 AQPQP
+787 AVQ
-792 AQTSS
+792 

-802 QAPTQP
+802 QQPSQPPIAQQNMAQQPSPPLQTQ
-808 TAPQGT
+808 
-814 APQPAAVSPSTPQ
+814 PQ
-827 SQPNQPPTIPQPQ
+827 SQTNQPLSTQPPQSFQRPPAYQPPTQAPMQPPQPRQ
-840 PTQPYQQPPVYQPPA
+840 YSQPYQQPPQTP
-855 PMMPPQ
+855 
-861 SQPQPYQQPYPYQQ
+861 PYPQQ
-875 QPVQTPYQQ
+875 QAPA
-884 QTPTQPPNQQPP
+884 QPPNQQQPP
-896 ANNGTTSGN
+896 MNGPTVPGS

>member
-15 ISGALFVILIAVW
+15 ISGVLFVILIITW
-28 IFIATRPQ
+28 IFIATRPR

-49 KNALLGDGKSGVQ
+49 KDALLGDGKSGVQ
-62 TVVSKYGFTVTYD
+62 TVVSKYGFTLTYD
-75 TTTFNGSAHEVAK
+75 KATFNASAHEVAK

-121 SDAIKGKDG
+121 SDVIKGKDG

-166 YSDLDLLAEVDVMKV
+166 YSDLDLLAEVDVMKI

-212 NNGIVYET
+212 NNGTVYET

-239 NAYKGVGIED
+239 NAYKGVGVED

-274 SENAGVVLANSSTSS
+274 SENASVVLANSSTNS

-315 QIATVRVA
+315 QIATVRIA
-323 SSRCA
+323 SARCA

-341 IPNACAGGI
+341 IQNACAGGI
-350 GSGSIITNNGYVA
+350 GSGSIITNNGHVA

-368 VEWSTDTLFASAMSQ
+368 VEWSTDTLFSSAMSQ
-383 ANDNLWKLYFEFVI
+383 ASEDLWKSYFEFVI

-410 LAKAQEG
+410 AAKAQEG
-417 SADAVSIIF
+417 STDAIAIIF
-426 SLITKVPAHNVQ
+426 SLINKVPEHNVQ

-564 LFFMSTMIASG
+564 LFLMSTMIASG

-596 AACEDEKKGNSCF
+596 AACEDGKKGNSCF
-609 GQGVARDISDL
+609 GKGIARDISDL

-672 VAKLLKVSEETADDY
+672 VAKLLKISEETADDY
-687 IDEDVAKE
+687 VDEDVAKQ
-695 YGNSPVNANS
+695 YGNSPVDNKS
-705 NNTALVVVVVLTIT
+705 NNTALAVVVVLTIT

-749 EVNTQTPSTPP
+749 EVNTQTPKTPP

-781 SAPNQS
+781 TPNQT
-787 AQPQP
+787 AVQ
-792 AQTSS
+792 

-802 QAPTQP
+802 QN
-808 TAPQGT
+808 
-814 APQPAAVSPSTPQ
+814 PA
-827 SQPNQPPTIPQPQ
+827 QPPTYQQNPAQQSAGSPPQPQ
-840 PTQPYQQPPVYQPPA
+840 TQPAQPLNTQPPQPFQQPPAYQPPAQTPMQPPQLQQYSQPYQQPPQTP
-855 PMMPPQ
+855 
-861 SQPQPYQQPYPYQQ
+861 PYPQQ
-875 QPVQTPYQQ
+875 QAPA
-884 QTPTQPPNQQPP
+884 QPPNQQQPP
-896 ANNGTTSGN
+896 MNGPTAPGS

>member
-15 ISGALFVILIAVW
+15 ISGTLFVILIAIW

-36 ETGNVTRTARQKM
+36 ETGNATRTARQKM

-75 TTTFNGSAHEVAK
+75 TATFNGSAHEVAK

-154 SIMPEKYRDKKK
+154 STMPDKYKDKKK

-200 EFRKIDQTLTYT
+200 EFRKIDQTLTYI

-262 FQKPDNKLLVGA
+262 FQKPDNKLLVGTE
-274 SENAGVVLANSSTSS
+274 ENASAVLASTSTNSSLSD
-289 SLNNQDTMN
+289 QDTMN

-308 INVVARN
+308 ISVVARN

-350 GSGSIITNNGYVA
+350 GSGSIITNNGHVA

-368 VEWSTDTLFASAMSQ
+368 VEWSTDTLFSSAMSQ
-383 ANDNLWKLYFEFVI
+383 ASEDLWKSYFEFVI

-410 LAKAQEG
+410 AAKAQEG
-417 SADAVSIIF
+417 STDAIAIIF
-426 SLITKVPAHNVQ
+426 SLINKVPEHNVQ

-564 LFFMSTMIASG
+564 LFLMSTMIASG

-596 AACEDEKKGNSCF
+596 AACEDGKKGNSCF
-609 GQGVARDISDL
+609 GKGIARDISDL

-672 VAKLLKVSEETADDY
+672 VAKLLKISEETADDY
-687 IDEDVAKE
+687 VDEDVAKQ
-695 YGNSPVNANS
+695 YGNSPVDNKS
-705 NNTALVVVVVLTIT
+705 NNTALAVVVVLTIT

-749 EVNTQTPSTPP
+749 EVNTQTPKTPP

-781 SAPNQS
+781 TPNQT
-787 AQPQP
+787 AVQ
-792 AQTSS
+792 

-802 QAPTQP
+802 QN
-808 TAPQGT
+808 
-814 APQPAAVSPSTPQ
+814 PA
-827 SQPNQPPTIPQPQ
+827 QPPTYQQNPAQQSAGSPPQPQ
-840 PTQPYQQPPVYQPPA
+840 TQPAQPLNTQPPQPFQQPPAYQPPAQTPMQPPQLQQYSQPYQQPPQTP
-855 PMMPPQ
+855 
-861 SQPQPYQQPYPYQQ
+861 PYPQQ
-875 QPVQTPYQQ
+875 QAPA
-884 QTPTQPPNQQPP
+884 QPPNQQQPP
-896 ANNGTTSGN
+896 MNGPTAPGS

>member
-15 ISGALFVILIAVW
+15 ISGALFIILIAIW

-75 TTTFNGSAHEVAK
+75 KATFNASAHEVAK

-121 SDAIKGKDG
+121 SDVIKGKDG

-166 YSDLDLLAEVDVMKV
+166 YSDLDLLAEVDAAKI
-181 KEKEPNAKLTVS
+181 KETDANAKLTVS
-193 KITISGK
+193 KLTISGK
-200 EFRKIDQTLTYT
+200 EFRKIDQTLTYV
-212 NNGIVYET
+212 NNGTTYET

-232 RPYWMRF
+232 RPYWLRF

-249 YVAQLERIIAGVT
+249 YVAQLERIITGVT

-274 SENAGVVLANSSTSS
+274 SENASVVLASTSTNSSLSG
-289 SLNNQDTMN
+289 QDTMN

-308 INVVARN
+308 ISVVARN

-350 GSGSIITNNGYVA
+350 GSGSIITNNGYIA

-383 ANDNLWKLYFEFVI
+383 ANDDLWKLYFEFVI

-450 SSDPIRI
+450 SSDPIRF

-471 NYSAKKIDSEVNMKS
+471 NLSAKKIDSEVNMKKS
-486 LRLDINNKETDVAIL
+486 RFDINDKETDVAIL

-515 TLLDSGDRLTA
+515 TLLDTGDRLTA
-526 IGFPAVVDDG
+526 IGFPAVVDGGID
-536 LNTKKEKTVPT
+536 TKKEKTVPT
-547 VTQGNLQ
+547 VTQGNLR
-554 QTVLDGGGHK
+554 QTILDGGGHK

-596 AACEDEKKGNSCF
+596 AACEDGKKGNSCF

-672 VAKLLKVSEETADDY
+672 VAKLLKISEETADDY
-687 IDEDVAKE
+687 VDEDVAKQ
-695 YGNSPVNANS
+695 YGNSPVDNKS
-705 NNTALVVVVVLTIT
+705 NNTALAVVVVLTIT

-749 EVNTQTPSTPP
+749 EVNTQTPKTPP

-781 SAPNQS
+781 TPNQT
-787 AQPQP
+787 AVQ
-792 AQTSS
+792 
-797 QQPMP
+797 QQPIP
-802 QAPTQP
+802 QN
-808 TAPQGT
+808 
-814 APQPAAVSPSTPQ
+814 PA
-827 SQPNQPPTIPQPQ
+827 QPPTYQQNPAQQSAGSPPQPQPQ
-840 PTQPYQQPPVYQPPA
+840 PTQPLNTQPPQSFQQPPAYQQPTQAPMQPPQ
-855 PMMPPQ
+855 PPQ
-861 SQPQPYQQPYPYQQ
+861 YSQPYQQPPQTPPYPQQ
-875 QPVQTPYQQ
+875 QAPA
-884 QTPTQPPNQQPP
+884 QPPNQQQPP
-896 ANNGTTSGN
+896 VNGPTAPGS

>member
-15 ISGALFVILIAVW
+15 ISGALFVILIAIW

-75 TTTFNGSAHEVAK
+75 KATFNASAHEVAK

-121 SDAIKGKDG
+121 SDVIKGKDG

-166 YSDLDLLAEVDVMKV
+166 YSDLDLLAEVDAAKI
-181 KEKEPNAKLTVS
+181 KETDANAKLTVS
-193 KITISGK
+193 KLTISGK
-200 EFRKIDQTLTYT
+200 EFRKIDQTLTYV
-212 NNGIVYET
+212 NNGTTYET

-232 RPYWMRF
+232 RPYWLRF

-350 GSGSIITNNGYVA
+350 GSGSIITNNGYIA

-368 VEWSTDTLFASAMSQ
+368 VEWSTDTLFTSAMSQ
-383 ANDNLWKLYFEFVI
+383 ANDDLWKLYFEFVI

-450 SSDPIRI
+450 SSDPIRF

-471 NYSAKKIDSEVNMKS
+471 NLSAKKIDSEVNMKKS
-486 LRLDINNKETDVAIL
+486 RFDINDKETDVAIL

-515 TLLDSGDRLTA
+515 TLLDTGDRLTA
-526 IGFPAVVDDG
+526 IGFPAVVDGGID
-536 LNTKKEKTVPT
+536 TKKEKTVPT
-547 VTQGNLQ
+547 VTQGNLR
-554 QTVLDGGGHK
+554 QTILDGGGHK
-564 LFFMSTMIASG
+564 LFLMSTMIASG

-596 AACEDEKKGNSCF
+596 AACEDGKKGNSCF
-609 GQGVARDISDL
+609 GKGIARDISDL

-687 IDEDVAKE
+687 VDEDVAKQ
-695 YGNSPVNANS
+695 YGNSPVDTKS
-705 NNTALVVVVVLTIT
+705 NNTALAVVVVLTIT

-733 VTSDNK
+733 VTYDNK

-749 EVNTQTPSTPP
+749 EVNTQTPKTPP

-781 SAPNQS
+781 
-787 AQPQP
+787 
-792 AQTSS
+792 T
-797 QQPMP
+797 
-802 QAPTQP
+802 
-808 TAPQGT
+808 
-814 APQPAAVSPSTPQ
+814 
-827 SQPNQPPTIPQPQ
+827 PNQPTVQQQTMPQNPAQHPAYQQNTAQQSASSPQQPQPQ
-840 PTQPYQQPPVYQPPA
+840 PTQPLNTQPPQPFQQPPAYQQPTQAPMQPPQ
-855 PMMPPQ
+855 PQ
-861 SQPQPYQQPYPYQQ
+861 QYSQPYQQPPQTPPYPQQ
-875 QPVQTPYQQ
+875 QAPA
-884 QTPTQPPNQQPP
+884 QPPNQQQPP
-896 ANNGTTSGN
+896 VNGPTAPGS

>member
-15 ISGALFVILIAVW
+15 ISGALFIILIAIW

-49 KNALLGDGKSGVQ
+49 KDALLGDGKSGVQ

-75 TTTFNGSAHEVAK
+75 KATFNASAHEVAK

-121 SDAIKGKDG
+121 SDVIKGKDG

-166 YSDLDLLAEVDVMKV
+166 YSDLDLLAEVDAAKI
-181 KEKEPNAKLTVS
+181 KETDANAKLTVS
-193 KITISGK
+193 KLTISGK
-200 EFRKIDQTLTYT
+200 EFRKIDQTLTYV
-212 NNGIVYET
+212 NNGTTYET

-239 NAYKGVGIED
+239 NAYKGVGVEN

-262 FQKPDNKLLVGA
+262 FQKPDNKLLVGTE
-274 SENAGVVLANSSTSS
+274 ENASAVLASTSTNSSLSD
-289 SLNNQDTMN
+289 QDTMN

-308 INVVARN
+308 ISVVARN

-350 GSGSIITNNGYVA
+350 GSGSIITNNGYIA

-383 ANDNLWKLYFEFVI
+383 ANDDLWKLYFEFVI

-471 NYSAKKIDSEVNMKS
+471 NYSAKKIDSEVNMKKS
-486 LRLDINNKETDVAIL
+486 RFDINDKETDVAIL
-501 KIEGNFPAVELGDS
+501 KIEGNFPSVELGDS
-515 TLLDSGDRLTA
+515 TLLDTGDRLTA
-526 IGFPAVVDDG
+526 IGFPAVVDGGID
-536 LNTKKEKTVPT
+536 TKKEKTVPT
-547 VTQGNLQ
+547 VTQGNLR
-554 QTVLDGGGHK
+554 QTILDGGGHK

-596 AACEDEKKGNSCF
+596 AACEDGKKGNSCF

-631 SADGELT
+631 SSDGELT
-638 KLWKDGLAQFDKGK
+638 KLWKDGLEQFDKGK

-695 YGNSPVNANS
+695 YGNSPVDTKS
-705 NNTALVVVVVLTIT
+705 NNTALIVVVVLTIT

-749 EVNTQTPSTPP
+749 EVNTQTPKTPP

-771 GYANYSYPQQ
+771 GYANYLYPQQ
-781 SAPNQS
+781 
-787 AQPQP
+787 
-792 AQTSS
+792 T
-797 QQPMP
+797 
-802 QAPTQP
+802 
-808 TAPQGT
+808 
-814 APQPAAVSPSTPQ
+814 
-827 SQPNQPPTIPQPQ
+827 PNQPTIQQQTMPQNPAQQPPAYRPPTQAPMQPSQ
-840 PTQPYQQPPVYQPPA
+840 LQQYSQPYQQPPQTP
-855 PMMPPQ
+855 
-861 SQPQPYQQPYPYQQ
+861 PYPQQ
-875 QPVQTPYQQ
+875 QA
-884 QTPTQPPNQQPP
+884 PTQPPNQQQPP
-896 ANNGTTSGN
+896 MNGPTAPGS